1 MVASRSSEHDSMVEL
16 YSAIV
21 RPTLTWGRSLEEVLV
36 FLEPIVNSKFPI
48 SVPWNGMSFT
58 RDGGTSVIGVTL
70 TLHASFA
77 ALV

>member
-1 MVASRSSEHDSMVEL
+1 M
-16 YSAIV
+16 
-21 RPTLTWGRSLEEVLV
+21 TWGRSLEEVLV